1 MGAVCGRPFYYPL
14 LIQLS
19 HSHSQSL
26 PVPPSPSQSL
36 TLPVPPSLRR
46 ELCGDL
52 RSNQGQ
58 RYLPYQSVCH
68 PPPS

>member
-26 PVPPSPSQSL
+26 AVPPTPRPSKSQARIMRG
-36 TLPVPPSLRR
+36 PSK
-46 ELCGDL
+46 
-52 RSNQGQ
+52 
-58 RYLPYQSVCH
+58 
-68 PPPS
+68 

>member
-26 PVPPSPSQSL
+26 PVPRSPSLS
-36 TLPVPPSLRR
+36 PSLQVSGANYAGTFEVTRAR
-46 ELCGDL
+46 GTCPTTL
-52 RSNQGQ
+52 S
-58 RYLPYQSVCH
+58 YH

>member
-26 PVPPSPSQSL
+26 SPRPSKSQARIMRG
-36 TLPVPPSLRR
+36 PWK
-46 ELCGDL
+46 
-52 RSNQGQ
+52 
-58 RYLPYQSVCH
+58 
-68 PPPS
+68 

>member
-19 HSHSQSL
+19 HSHSQS
-26 PVPPSPSQSL
+26 SQSL

-58 RYLPYQSVCH
+58 RYLPYQSACH